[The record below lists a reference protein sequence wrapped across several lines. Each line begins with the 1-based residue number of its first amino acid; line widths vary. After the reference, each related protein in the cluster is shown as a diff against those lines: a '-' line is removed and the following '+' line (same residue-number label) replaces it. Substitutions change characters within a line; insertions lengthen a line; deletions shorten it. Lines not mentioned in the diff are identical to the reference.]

1 MWTCLPKPPLLLLKD
16 GGTLPGRV
24 DRGTVVIL
32 IILRRETGE
41 SYDFV
46 EVLDV
51 IQTTY
56 KYNCI
61 ISSFYIIII

>member
-1 MWTCLPKPPLLLLKD
+1 MWTCLPTPPLLLLGD

-56 KYNCI
+56 L
-61 ISSFYIIII
+61 

>member
-1 MWTCLPKPPLLLLKD
+1 MWTCLPIPPLPLLGD

-24 DRGTVVIL
+24 DHGTVVIL

-61 ISSFYIIII
+61 ILCFYIIII